1 MLWLQQSIPES
12 GTQPGGKIGGPHL
25 HRVVTAQPRIPD
37 QIDLAHATGAEEPD
51 DPTILYLANASPI
64 GSGTA
69 DAARR
74 LRQNRAMKPAGV
86 HHVAI
91 CVADAQKGLAFYRDV
106 LGMTQLPRP
115 DLGPGYWLDA
125 GGQQVHLMES
135 DTQPLGANH
144 FAIRVDDIDAAIS
157 DLQEQGVEVQRIP
170 FIPGAG
176 HQAFLHD
183 PFGNL
188 LELNQPE

>member
-1 MLWLQQSIPES
+1 MPPE
-12 GTQPGGKIGGPHL
+12 
-25 HRVVTAQPRIPD
+25 PRSR
-37 QIDLAHATGAEEPD
+37 
-51 DPTILYLANASPI
+51 TILYLANASPI

-106 LGMTQLPRP
+106 LGFTQLPRP

-125 GGQQVHLMES
+125 GGQPVHLVQPDEERPRS
-135 DTQPLGANH
+135 DH
-144 FAIRVDDIDAAIS
+144 FAIRVDDLDEAVADLEGRDVKVFTS
-157 DLQEQGVEVQRIP
+157 DY
-170 FIPGAG
+170 IPGAG
-176 HQAFLHD
+176 RQAFLHD
-183 PFGNL
+183 PFGNFI
-188 LELNQPE
+188 E

>member
-1 MLWLQQSIPES
+1 
-12 GTQPGGKIGGPHL
+12 
-25 HRVVTAQPRIPD
+25 
-37 QIDLAHATGAEEPD
+37 
-51 DPTILYLANASPI
+51 
-64 GSGTA
+64 
-69 DAARR
+69 
-74 LRQNRAMKPAGV
+74 MKPAGV

-135 DTQPLGANH
+135 DTQQLGANH
-144 FAIRVDDIDAAIS
+144 FAIRVDDIDGAVT
-157 DLQEQGVEVQRIP
+157 DLQAQGVEVHRTP

>member
-1 MLWLQQSIPES
+1 
-12 GTQPGGKIGGPHL
+12 
-25 HRVVTAQPRIPD
+25 
-37 QIDLAHATGAEEPD
+37 
-51 DPTILYLANASPI
+51 
-64 GSGTA
+64 
-69 DAARR
+69 
-74 LRQNRAMKPAGV
+74 MKPAGV

-91 CVADAQKGLAFYRDV
+91 CVSDAQQGLAFYRDV

-135 DTQPLGANH
+135 DARPPGANH
-144 FAIRVDDIDAAIS
+144 IAIRVDDIDAAVT
-157 DLQEQGVEVQRIP
+157 DLQEHGVAVQRAP
-170 FIPGAG
+170 LIPGAG

>member
-1 MLWLQQSIPES
+1 
-12 GTQPGGKIGGPHL
+12 
-25 HRVVTAQPRIPD
+25 
-37 QIDLAHATGAEEPD
+37 
-51 DPTILYLANASPI
+51 
-64 GSGTA
+64 
-69 DAARR
+69 
-74 LRQNRAMKPAGV
+74 MKPAGV

-91 CVADAQKGLAFYRDV
+91 CVAEAQKGLAFYRDV

-135 DTQPLGANH
+135 DTQSPGANH
-144 FAIRVDDIDAAIS
+144 FAIRVDDIDAAVS
-157 DLQEQGVEVQRIP
+157 DLQEQGVEVNRIP
-170 FIPGAG
+170 FISGAG

-188 LELNQPE
+188 IELNQPE

>member
-1 MLWLQQSIPES
+1 MDNFDSD
-12 GTQPGGKIGGPHL
+12 G
-25 HRVVTAQPRIPD
+25 
-37 QIDLAHATGAEEPD
+37 
-51 DPTILYLANASPI
+51 
-64 GSGTA
+64 
-69 DAARR
+69 R
-74 LRQNRAMKPAGV
+74 L
-86 HHVAI
+86 
-91 CVADAQKGLAFYRDV
+91 V
-106 LGMTQLPRP
+106 LGMTELPRP

-144 FAIRVDDIDAAIS
+144 FTIRVDDIDAAVS
-157 DLQEQGVEVQRIP
+157 DLQEQGVEVHRIP

-188 LELNQPE
+188 LKLNQPLAGCSWPRPAPSGTAPSGRLTGTMNQWVRSVCNSPVPMAGKLGITCVV